1 METMELTLNIIW
13 LVLALA
19 GFAWWAWMRR
29 LAGIQSGPSGRRL
42 GAVIFSSAL
51 LFPVISMTDDLHAQP
66 AAYEDPAPAR
76 QVIRSGETGSGVA
89 HSLRTWLMP
98 ATVTSEGGP
107 LTHDLRVAS
116 VASKR
121 VESISGLI
129 AHSAPD
135 RAPPLSR

>member
-19 GFAWWAWMRR
+19 GFAWWAWMHRR
-29 LAGIQSGPSGRRL
+29 AWTQGGVSGRRL
-42 GAVIFSSAL
+42 GAVIFCSAL

-76 QVIRSGETGSGVA
+76 QVIQSGETGSGVT
-89 HSLRTWLMP
+89 HSLRAWLMP
-98 ATVTSEGGP
+98 ATVTSERIP
-107 LTHDLRVAS
+107 LTHDSWVAS
-116 VASKR
+116 VASER
-121 VESISGLI
+121 VEPVSGLV
-129 AHSAPD
+129 AHSSPD